1 VAAYEAL
8 ACNGEKYFSQNIKE
22 MVDTEATVG
31 TVLLTVSE
39 YPADAKEY
47 ESFLNNYKNIFVYW
61 TEANKRWGISD
72 HSLGLEVPRMA
83 KRAGA
88 SVYECH
94 VCYSHDDGGIDSKA
108 AKTFEELAIICEEA
122 K

>member
-1 VAAYEAL
+1 
-8 ACNGEKYFSQNIKE
+8 
-22 MVDTEATVG
+22 M
-31 TVLLTVSE
+31 
-39 YPADAKEY
+39 AKEY
-47 ESFLNNYKNIFVYW
+47 DWFLRNKELFNYWAKTNQ
-61 TEANKRWGISD
+61 RWGISD
-72 HSLGLEVPRMA
+72 HSLGFEVPLIA